1 MGSPRQNSSLVHDPL
16 GLLALPMT
24 SIGHDQAADD
34 GPRPETDNAKSL
46 GMATALLAVLILV
59 NLVSLPGPAKEAQA
73 IPHCHLEVG

>member
-24 SIGHDQAADD
+24 SIGRDQA
-34 GPRPETDNAKSL
+34 GNHSAKSL
-46 GMATALLAVLILV
+46 GIAAKTIGAAQVAVLIMV
-59 NLVSLPGPAKEAQA
+59 GLVSLPDLGKEAQA

>member
-1 MGSPRQNSSLVHDPL
+1 
-16 GLLALPMT
+16 MT

-46 GMATALLAVLILV
+46 GMATALLAVLIVV
-59 NLVSLPGPAKEAQA
+59 NLVSLPGPAKEA